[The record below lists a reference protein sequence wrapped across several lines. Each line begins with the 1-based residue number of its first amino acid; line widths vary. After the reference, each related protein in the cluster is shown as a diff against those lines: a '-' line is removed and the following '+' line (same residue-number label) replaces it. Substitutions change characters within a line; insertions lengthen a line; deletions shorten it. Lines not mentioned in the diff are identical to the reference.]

1 MELHEGKNILSSS
14 GKIFKKCLDTSNL
27 YKTTT
32 VVVAKKSEK
41 ATNPPTYKGDY
52 AEILECM
59 NDLLDKVELEERK
72 NVADDGVKESEPE
85 VMDCTNT
92 LTTTV
97 KTSNAQDIMDALMQE
112 TMAKEQMVLD
122 SDSDCTSTDVENK
135 IEEVKINQDIEVI
148 ANKSVIVNLPSKKD
162 DPAPSK
168 TEDEVTNIRVSL
180 NVKVFIS

>member
-27 YKTTT
+27 YKTTN
-32 VVVAKKSEK
+32 VIAGKKLEK

-52 AEILECM
+52 TEILECM
-59 NDLLDKVELEERK
+59 HDLLDKVELEERK
-72 NVADDGVKESEPE
+72 NVADDVLKESEFE
-85 VMDCTNT
+85 ALDCTGV

-112 TMAKEQMVLD
+112 TMAKEQMIFD
-122 SDSDCTSTDVENK
+122 SDSDCTSTDAENK
-135 IEEVKINQDIEVI
+135 IEEVKINQDIEVT

-162 DPAPSK
+162 DLALSK

-180 NVKVFIS
+180 NVKFII